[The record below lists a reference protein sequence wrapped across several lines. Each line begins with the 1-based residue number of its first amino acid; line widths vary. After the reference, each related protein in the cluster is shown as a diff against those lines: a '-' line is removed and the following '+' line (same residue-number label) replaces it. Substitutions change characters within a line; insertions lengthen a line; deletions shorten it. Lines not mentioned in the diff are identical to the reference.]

1 MKDML
6 SDIPVFCCRGAWD
19 MDAMSLKDR
28 TLCNLLRKAV
38 SKKDPADYEV
48 WEKALMAAGGN
59 IRAVGRKKK
68 HLPPHFSLL

>member
-1 MKDML
+1 
-6 SDIPVFCCRGAWD
+6 

-48 WEKALMAAGGN
+48 WE
-59 IRAVGRKKK
+59 RR
-68 HLPPHFSLL
+68 